1 MAYKYSKG
9 TFALDKIKSKDD
21 ATIIDDKKL
30 IFGSG
35 DDASFEYDENGADV
49 VQYAGADM
57 RIGHGAAT
65 KLQFRDSAL
74 YINSSTD
81 GQLDLAADAK
91 VLLTAGTV
99 EASADLKV
107 GDDLSLTSDS
117 AVMNFGAGNDVTFTH
132 DGGTGMDVAAAGAF
146 DITAGAASTWKTSA
160 GDLTVKSA
168 ADIVM
173 QAQNGDV
180 LFADGTTNYLK
191 LAADSNDAV
200 FQIQQDAKNFLFNQ
214 YDGNTVMKIKDNE
227 TVDMSGHN
235 GSSKGLALGGTLVT
249 ATAAELNYSDITE
262 LGSSEASKVLTA
274 DASGDVKIKGAAAH
288 MVWDKS
294 EDALEFGD
302 NASIEMGAGLD
313 MKLYHDGTNSYIS
326 NAVGALKIATETS
339 GIAVTIGHSTS
350 EVTIADNLTVSGDL
364 TVTGNTIT
372 NQVEVISTSTGV
384 LFEGG
389 VDDGHEATLK
399 SAVAGA
405 DVTYTLPNLTGHVP
419 LLADAASNAN
429 VTAAEFALLDG
440 GSSVNNSITVADGD
454 GVLFN
459 DGGTMKQVDVRALA
473 AYFDDEITAM
483 PNLVQAGAL
492 NAGSITSGFGNIDNG
507 SSTLD
512 TGVATVAS
520 MVCTAGAT
528 FGGGLGSSGVTIS
541 TAGAI
546 SADARIVT
554 DDTTE
559 ATSTTDGSIQTDGG
573 LSVAKSVVVGDDLD
587 LLSDAAILNFGA
599 DKDVNLT
606 HVADTGLL
614 LNSSMAMQFGD
625 ADTNIKQSADG
636 VLKLSAD
643 SKVLT
648 SGKFE
653 AGGDI
658 VGGGKL
664 TLGSADITEAELE
677 MIDGITAGAAAA
689 SKAMVLDS
697 NKDFDGMRNL
707 TLDGSI
713 VGGANLS
720 LDSGTTN
727 ISSAELNVLDS
738 VTPGTAAASK
748 ALVLDASKNIATI
761 GTVGCG
767 AITSTG
773 NSTFGRVQIDGAS
786 DYIDVD
792 TNLQVVAAA
801 DIVLD
806 PAGGEVKVD
815 GNLVPNSD
823 SDDELG
829 ASGTAWKKLFVD
841 HIDLN
846 GQGDITFGGT
856 GRLDLDADDD
866 TSIRASADDIITFE
880 AAGADQVH
888 IEDGAFFPQA
898 DSDVALGKTA
908 KRFSALYVDSLVAA
922 YSGSV
927 SANYAAVAGDFFIGV
942 DTSSGAI
949 TVTLPT
955 ATAALAGKM
964 YVIKDVGGSAGSNA
978 ISITGSHDTNSIDGS
993 KDALSIDSNYG
1004 AVNLMSDG
1012 SAGWFVW

>member
-677 MIDGITAGAAAA
+677 MIDGITAG
-689 SKAMVLDS
+689 
-697 NKDFDGMRNL
+697 
-707 TLDGSI
+707 
-713 VGGANLS
+713 
-720 LDSGTTN
+720 
-727 ISSAELNVLDS
+727 
-738 VTPGTAAASK
+738 TAAASK
-748 ALVLDASKNIATI
+748 ALVLDGSKNIATI